1 MTRDRSARKRMQYR
15 ALWCLRR
22 LVPGLPER
30 GVRSGGLSVAT
41 RYTIDR
47 TETMHAR
54 RLLLAALI
62 IPTFT
67 LSARQG
73 GAAPSGATIAAPARN
88 GPGSAEEVSLLAGR
102 FKPHR
107 TQAGSVWIVRAD
119 FGGNPKHARAQR
131 MHLTTTHERP
141 PLAARAS

>member
-1 MTRDRSARKRMQYR
+1 MTRDRSARKRMQHGAVWR
-15 ALWCLRR
+15 LRR

-47 TETMHAR
+47 TETMHPR
-54 RLLLAALI
+54 RLLLAVLI

-73 GAAPSGATIAAPARN
+73 GTAPNGAATAAAARN
-88 GPGSAEEVSLLAGR
+88 GPGTTEKVSLLAGR
-102 FKPHR
+102 FKPYR
-107 TQAGSVWIVRAD
+107 TQAGSVWIVRAES
-119 FGGNPKHARAQR
+119 GGDPTHDGAQR